1 MNPLVLSSSALSMPP
16 PELLLTFRRR
26 VILSIRRPKVRI
38 IFSSLT
44 LLVVLS
50 FCVQACAAE
59 PPVATKNKIT
69 LITGGYGYEVGDIVR
84 IDPQKQPELGDI
96 VQYDWFLNKNSC
108 GAMGPPLYLVKIIGL
123 PGDTVSFQQWS
134 YEANGY
140 EVTLERYYEAND
152 RTYQHRPQTIQVL
165 WAPEKL
171 DNVAGMN
178 LKVPTGE
185 YLADKWIGYACV
197 PGGYN
202 LFTVKSE
209 AITGVLIEKIG
220 HDKEFEE
227 EQKNTVY

>member
-1 MNPLVLSSSALSMPP
+1 M
-16 PELLLTFRRR
+16 
-26 VILSIRRPKVRI
+26 RI

-50 FCVQACAAE
+50 FCLQSCAAL
-59 PPVATKNKIT
+59 PPVATQSNKIT

-84 IDPQKQPELGDI
+84 IDTQKQPSLGDI
-96 VQYDWFLNKNSC
+96 VQYNWFLNKNNC
-108 GAMGPPLYLVKIIGL
+108 GAMGPSLYLAKIIGL

-152 RTYQHRPQTIQVL
+152 RTYQHWPQTVQVI
-165 WAPEKL
+165 WASEKL

-202 LFTVKSE
+202 LFTVKRE

-227 EQKNTVY
+227 EQKRTVY